1 MIQNFTPEQDQ
12 FLQLEMTK
20 AYYQGLR
27 EGLEMYAH
35 WKDGV
40 QYVGT
45 TGKTL
50 KVALA
55 EIQMEQSDT
64 LAKFNRAMVI

>member
-1 MIQNFTPEQDQ
+1 MVQSFTPEQDQ

-20 AYYQGLR
+20 AYFQGLR

-55 EIQMEQSDT
+55 EIQVEQSDT
-64 LAKFNRAMVI
+64 LAKFNRSMVI

>member
-1 MIQNFTPEQDQ
+1 MVQSFTPEQDQ

-27 EGLEMYAH
+27 EGIELYAH
-35 WKDGV
+35 WKDGI

-45 TGKTL
+45 TGKAL

-55 EIQMEQSDT
+55 EIQVEQNET

>member
-1 MIQNFTPEQDQ
+1 MIQHFTPEQDQ
-12 FLQLEMTK
+12 FLQLRQSM
-20 AYYQGLR
+20 AYYSGLR
-27 EGLEMYAH
+27 EGISLFAY

-50 KVALA
+50 KDALA
-55 EIQMEQSDT
+55 EIQVEEDT
-64 LAKFNRAMVI
+64 VRSRFKI

>member
-1 MIQNFTPEQDQ
+1 MVQNFTPEQDQ
-12 FLQLEMTK
+12 FLQLSQSM
-20 AYYQGLR
+20 AYYAGLK
-27 EGLEMYAH
+27 EGISMFAH

-50 KVALA
+50 KDALA
-55 EIQMEQSDT
+55 EIQADEDKVRSRF
-64 LAKFNRAMVI
+64 KI

>member
-1 MIQNFTPEQDQ
+1 MIQHFTPEQDQ
-12 FLQLEMTK
+12 FLQLSQSM
-20 AYYQGLR
+20 AYYLGLR
-27 EGLEMYAH
+27 EGISLFAY

-50 KVALA
+50 KDALA
-55 EIQMEQSDT
+55 EIQVEEDT
-64 LAKFNRAMVI
+64 VRSRFKI

>member
-1 MIQNFTPEQDQ
+1 MNIVFTPEQEQ
-12 FLQLEMTK
+12 YLQLEMTK

-27 EGLEMYAH
+27 EGIERYAH

-45 TGKTL
+45 TGRML
-50 KVALA
+50 KQALA
-55 EIQMEQSDT
+55 EIHQEQSDT
-64 LAKFNRAMVI
+64 LSKYDRMNQL

>member
-1 MIQNFTPEQDQ
+1 MVQSFTPEQDQ

-55 EIQMEQSDT
+55 EIQVEQSDT
-64 LAKFNRAMVI
+64 LAKFNRSMVI